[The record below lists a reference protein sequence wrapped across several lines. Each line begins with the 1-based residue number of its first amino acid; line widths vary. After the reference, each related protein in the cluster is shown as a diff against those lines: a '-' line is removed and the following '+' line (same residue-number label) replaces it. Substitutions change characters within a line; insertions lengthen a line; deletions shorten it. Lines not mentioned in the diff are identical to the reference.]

1 MTNTKSTHS
10 VEPVVYWTNMA
21 GEMMLAPDTRM
32 KPFDG
37 WMRWECNT
45 VSEIESFSR
54 RFAHQEW
61 EKFRSQKVEEHLRSK
76 VRRDAIRANCELRLA
91 KGCVSQTDEMLTRK
105 TLESLK
111 AKDDLLYK
119 FLATEPDL
127 SKGCLMIEKY
137 EEGKIRQISSGKN
150 RGLRDEEVS
159 LISSLSEAT
168 K

>member
-1 MTNTKSTHS
+1 
-10 VEPVVYWTNMA
+10 
-21 GEMMLAPDTRM
+21 
-32 KPFDG
+32 
-37 WMRWECNT
+37 
-45 VSEIESFSR
+45 
-54 RFAHQEW
+54 
-61 EKFRSQKVEEHLRSK
+61 
-76 VRRDAIRANCELRLA
+76 
-91 KGCVSQTDEMLTRK
+91 MLTRK